1 MSRTSKFSNEK
12 YIKHQNI
19 YEKHSILTK
28 ENSNYR
34 IITKNLV
41 YIIGLSD
48 SISEKGILIKYEYL
62 GQYGKITKIVINK
75 KKAYNLNNRFGPSFS
90 AYVTY
95 SSPEEASIAI
105 LSLDNIIVENHLIR
119 ASFGTTKYC
128 QFFLKGLE
136 CNNKDCVYL
145 HKKAK
150 EEDIIKRDELS
161 SNKNLF
167 YIQQLYAIKI
177 ANIYNPDVKKKI
189 MAFANKSA
197 NSVFPSPD
205 QIYENEVVIE
215 NQPKNNIVGSC
226 KNSKHKNYL
235 NNNNNNKNN
244 NSNNNN
250 NNKNNNNNNNS
261 NNNNNNNNKKEEKN
275 STLKNNNNN
284 LLSKIPPISKLI
296 INKNNNKD
304 NENMSSTTSSSLTS
318 KSSETFLYNSIFNS
332 KSKSRFSFVNEN
344 IKEDKNNNNNNNI
357 NNNLAI
363 KNTQEGIFIPEF
375 IKKIND
381 KACRMIIL
389 TKFFN
394 KNNFIDDR
402 FLYNDE
408 FNYNYFINESNNI
421 NNNNNNNNKV
431 NINNNN
437 NNNCVILEKKLS
449 VNEDDINWK
458 KYINKT
464 YENNKKYLKNKKKYK
479 DEFIGDFEKINN
491 FILKKKV

>member
-75 KKAYNLNNRFGPSFS
+75 KKAYNLNNRYGPSFS

-215 NQPKNNIVGSC
+215 NQPKNNIVGSS

-235 NNNNNNKNN
+235 NNNK
-244 NSNNNN
+244 NNNN
-250 NNKNNNNNNNS
+250 NNKNINNNINN
-261 NNNNNNNNKKEEKN
+261 
-275 STLKNNNNN
+275 NNNNN

-344 IKEDKNNNNNNNI
+344 IKEDKNNNNI

-363 KNTQEGIFIPEF
+363 KNNNNTQEGIFIPEF

-408 FNYNYFINESNNI
+408 FNYNYFINESM

-431 NINNNN
+431 NNNNN
-437 NNNCVILEKKLS
+437 NNINNNCVILEKKLS

>member
-177 ANIYNPDVKKKI
+177 ANIYNPEVKKKSWLLLI
-189 MAFANKSA
+189 KVLILSFLRLIKFMKMKSLLKI
-197 NSVFPSPD
+197 NLK
-205 QIYENEVVIE
+205 IILLEVV
-215 NQPKNNIVGSC
+215 
-226 KNSKHKNYL
+226 
-235 NNNNNNKNN
+235 
-244 NSNNNN
+244 
-250 NNKNNNNNNNS
+250 
-261 NNNNNNNNKKEEKN
+261 
-275 STLKNNNNN
+275 
-284 LLSKIPPISKLI
+284 KIA
-296 INKNNNKD
+296 
-304 NENMSSTTSSSLTS
+304 
-318 KSSETFLYNSIFNS
+318 
-332 KSKSRFSFVNEN
+332 N
-344 IKEDKNNNNNNNI
+344 IKI
-357 NNNLAI
+357 IQAI
-363 KNTQEGIFIPEF
+363 IIKIIIIIIIFQILITKKI
-375 IKKIND
+375 IKK
-381 KACRMIIL
+381 
-389 TKFFN
+389 
-394 KNNFIDDR
+394 
-402 FLYNDE
+402 
-408 FNYNYFINESNNI
+408 
-421 NNNNNNNNKV
+421 
-431 NINNNN
+431 
-437 NNNCVILEKKLS
+437 
-449 VNEDDINWK
+449 
-458 KYINKT
+458 
-464 YENNKKYLKNKKKYK
+464 KKK
-479 DEFIGDFEKINN
+479 IQI
-491 FILKKKV
+491 

>member
-177 ANIYNPDVKKKI
+177 ANIYNPEVKKKI

-215 NQPKNNIVGSC
+215 NQPKNNIIGSC
-226 KNSKHKNYL
+226 KNCKHKNYP
-235 NNNNNNKNN
+235 
-244 NSNNNN
+244 SN
-250 NNKNNNNNNNS
+250 NNKNNNNNNNFS
-261 NNNNNNNNKKEEKN
+261 NINNKENNKKEEKN
-275 STLKNNNNN
+275 SNIKNNNNN
-284 LLSKIPPISKLI
+284 NILSKIPPISKLI

-304 NENMSSTTSSSLTS
+304 NELNSNMSSTTSSSLTS
-318 KSSETFLYNSIFNS
+318 KSSETFLCNSIFNS
-332 KSKSRFSFVNEN
+332 KSKSRFSFVNDN
-344 IKEDKNNNNNNNI
+344 IKEDKNINNI
-357 NNNLAI
+357 NLNNS
-363 KNTQEGIFIPEF
+363 QEGIFIPEF
-375 IKKIND
+375 IKRIND
-381 KACRMIIL
+381 KACRMIVL

-408 FNYNYFINESNNI
+408 FNYNYFINDNISNNNNI
-421 NNNNNNNNKV
+421 NSNNKFN
-431 NINNNN
+431 NINNN

-464 YENNKKYLKNKKKYK
+464 YENNKKYFKNKKKYK

>member
-244 NSNNNN
+244 NNNNNN
-250 NNKNNNNNNNS
+250 NNKNNSNNNS

-275 STLKNNNNN
+275 SNLKNNNNN

-344 IKEDKNNNNNNNI
+344 IKEDKTNNNI

-421 NNNNNNNNKV
+421 NNNNNNKV

-464 YENNKKYLKNKKKYK
+464 YENNKKYFKNKKKYK